1 MKGRWARLLLAA
13 ALSWAPAAGAQE
25 VEEPTDF
32 ERDLLRYRSFFDYG
46 GFEPSLESILP
57 QGAVSRWR
65 GSATVDGTYTDNYG
79 QRGTRRRGAFY
90 SDASLGVGWL
100 RRSSRLDAVADY
112 RYTTALYQSDAAS
125 DRERASHRAA
135 GSLGWQAAERL
146 HLSAGGYLAQN
157 LEQGFAAPRLGVRS
171 NYDNRSDEYGANAGY
186 RWVPTR
192 ALSNSGQYA
201 FTYVDHPSSRAEGEG
216 YRRHRASEDLGIRL
230 GAWNSLALRYG
241 FAQEET
247 LGGGRRR
254 DDHNGTVSWT
264 HTIGSYLNNRRRSSL
279 TLSYDAGRVAYV
291 EPEDVVAPADDY
303 WSHMGTA
310 RYRIAPSP
318 RTELS
323 VHAGYQWIVPDEGE
337 GQSSWVGGADVDHRF
352 SERTR
357 GLAGVAHR
365 LAYLPEARDTREV
378 WTYYGELRQRL
389 SEHARGH
396 VRWEHAWDYEP
407 ASTRTGAT
415 VLTETRRATA
425 GAETQLTR
433 VLRGTVQVHYVSGNP
448 RETLSTEP
456 GGRYWQAGG
465 LAELVAELGPKG
477 FLGAEY
483 RAARRQTRDSN
494 DDYFLHRGS
503 LFYRRPVLSWLEAV
517 LRYSHERRTY
527 DGSSNQAN
535 YFENRIYAS
544 LTASI

>member
-1 MKGRWARLLLAA
+1 MRMRLILLACAA
-13 ALSWAPAAGAQE
+13 ALVWAAAAGAQE
-25 VEEPTDF
+25 AEEPTDF

-65 GSATVDGTYTDNYG
+65 ASAKVDGTYTDNYG
-79 QRGTRRRGAFY
+79 GRGRRQDAFY

-100 RRSSRLDAVADY
+100 GRSPRLDAMADY
-112 RYTTALYQSDAAS
+112 RFTTSLYQSAAAS

-157 LEQGFAAPRLGVRS
+157 LEQGYAAPRLGVRS
-171 NYDNRSDEYGANAGY
+171 NYDNRSDEYGASAGY

-192 ALSNSGQYA
+192 ALSNAGSYA
-201 FTYVDHPSSRAEGEG
+201 FTYVDHPSSEAEGEG
-216 YRRHRASEDLGIRL
+216 FRRHRASEDLGVRL
-230 GAWNSLALRYG
+230 GAWDSLALRYG

-254 DDHNGTVSWT
+254 DDHDGTVSWT
-264 HTIGSYLNNRRRSSL
+264 HTLGSYLNNRRRSSL
-279 TLSYDAGRVAYV
+279 TLSYDAGRVLYS
-291 EPEDVVAPADDY
+291 EPEDAAAPSDDY

-310 RYRIAPSP
+310 RYRITPSP
-318 RTELS
+318 RTDLS

-337 GQSSWVGGADVDHRF
+337 GKSSWVGGADADHRF

-357 GLAGVAHR
+357 GLAGVGHR
-365 LAYLPEARDTREV
+365 LVYLPEAKRAEEI
-378 WTYYGELRQRL
+378 WTYYGELRHRL

-396 VRWEHAWDYEP
+396 LRWEHAWDYQP
-407 ASTRTGAT
+407 ASARTGAT

-425 GAETQLTR
+425 GIEAQLTR
-433 VLRGTVQVHYVSGNP
+433 VLRGNVRGHYLSGNP
-448 RETLSTEP
+448 RETLSSEP
-456 GGRYWQAGG
+456 GRRYWQGG
-465 LAELVAELGPKG
+465 GRAELVAELGLEG

-483 RAARRQTRDSN
+483 LAERRQTRDSG

-503 LFYRRPVLSWLEAV
+503 LFYRRPVLSWLEAG

-527 DGSSNQAN
+527 DASSAGKD
-535 YFENRIYAS
+535 YFENRVYAS